1 MSIFRPTHIRYTLF
15 LTYSHVVLVGLQG
28 PLAAA
33 QRTKFI
39 FLNLPSDYKK

>member
-15 LTYSHVVLVGLQG
+15 LTYSQVVFVGLG
-28 PLAAA
+28 RLAAA